1 MEEGWVERQSRC
13 PCPGREVMA
22 VGGEGRPED
31 RGRFEGVFIDLGLRM
46 ADLVSSRQKSS
57 KVGDFQHKFPYPD
70 AAPVSAC
77 WSESKRKVAFH
88 HIVDRVELGKIGI
101 FAELLLS

>member
-1 MEEGWVERQSRC
+1 MEEGWVERESRC
-13 PCPGREVMA
+13 PCPGRGVME

-57 KVGDFQHKFPYPD
+57 KVGDFQHKFPFTD
-70 AAPVSAC
+70 AAPISAC
-77 WSESKRKVAFH
+77 WSESERMVALT
-88 HIVDRVELGKIGI
+88 HIVERT
-101 FAELLLS
+101 LSADDSVYKR

>member
-1 MEEGWVERQSRC
+1 MEEGWVERESRC
-13 PCPGREVMA
+13 PCPGREVME

-31 RGRFEGVFIDLGLRM
+31 RGRFEGVFIDLDPWM

-57 KVGDFQHKFPYPD
+57 KVGHFQHKFPYPD

-77 WSESKRKVAFH
+77 WSESERMVALF
-88 HIVDRVELGKIGI
+88 HIVERT
-101 FAELLLS
+101 LSADDSVYKR